1 VDNICPPFQER
12 RSLPFHIGKWQRF
25 TAHVKVEAEFPR
37 SYKSVFGSFFFI
49 VVLTNI
55 SFKTIHFIIRY
66 TSGMISN

>member
-1 VDNICPPFQER
+1 MRLWTIFVHHFKR
-12 RSLPFHIGKWQRF
+12 GGAYHF
-25 TAHVKVEAEFPR
+25 TLANGNDSPLMFPR